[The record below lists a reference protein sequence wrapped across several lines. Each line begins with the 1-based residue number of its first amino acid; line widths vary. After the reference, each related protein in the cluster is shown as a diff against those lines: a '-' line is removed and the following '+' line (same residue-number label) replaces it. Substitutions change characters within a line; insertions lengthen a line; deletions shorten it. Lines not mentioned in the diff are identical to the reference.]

1 MLELNGIS
9 KVYGQGASQVEALRD
24 VDLNISPGEFV
35 AVMGT
40 SGCGKTTLLNIIGCL
55 DTATSGIYT
64 LQGKDVSRLSLKDK
78 ARVRNKTF
86 GFVFQAFNLLAEYTV
101 LENVTLPLRYSGVP
115 KRRWKEQGLGVLERL
130 GIADLSSRYP
140 DQLSGGQQQR
150 VAIARALVNDPVI
163 IIADEPTGKL
173 DTGTGREI
181 VSVLCD
187 LVEKQKKIVILA
199 THDGAVASRAQRLL
213 QMVDGRIIDDS
224 TVPTG
229 AVSFS
234 HPAE

>member
-9 KVYGQGASQVEALRD
+9 KVYGQGASQVEALRG

-130 GIADLSSRYP
+130 GIADLSLATPISFLEGSSSGRHRTCSGKRPGDYHCRRTNGESRHR
-140 DQLSGGQQQR
+140 DRAGDCQRTLRLGG
-150 VAIARALVNDPVI
+150 
-163 IIADEPTGKL
+163 
-173 DTGTGREI
+173 
-181 VSVLCD
+181 
-187 LVEKQKKIVILA
+187 KQK
-199 THDGAVASRAQRLL
+199 DRDFGNSRRCCCQ
-213 QMVDGRIIDDS
+213 
-224 TVPTG
+224 
-229 AVSFS
+229 
-234 HPAE
+234 

>member
-150 VAIARALVNDPVI
+150 VAIARALVNDPEI
-163 IIADEPTGKL
+163 IIADEP
-173 DTGTGREI
+173 
-181 VSVLCD
+181 
-187 LVEKQKKIVILA
+187 
-199 THDGAVASRAQRLL
+199 
-213 QMVDGRIIDDS
+213 
-224 TVPTG
+224 
-229 AVSFS
+229 
-234 HPAE
+234 